1 MEITNELFYL
11 PHNGPPR
18 DDAVETA
25 SNRNRVRRGVAC
37 IAVGLERLLM
47 ERRNFEPTAELPKP
61 THSSLAGDGRA
72 QSKPY
77 ANHPV
82 NETLINDLPQKGET
96 SLARRGGRNSLEWPI
111 ADLAILDHICCNGQ
125 QWRRANSHRQ

>member
-1 MEITNELFYL
+1 ME
-11 PHNGPPR
+11 H
-18 DDAVETA
+18 
-25 SNRNRVRRGVAC
+25 
-37 IAVGLERLLM
+37 
-47 ERRNFEPTAELPKP
+47 RNFEPTKP
-61 THSSLAGDGRA
+61 THSSFAGDGHA
-72 QSKPY
+72 QSKPD

-82 NETLINDLPQKGET
+82 HETLINDLPQKGET